1 MSHCHC
7 CVPAIFLHQLLGQN
21 RESKRRGGNQRQS
34 VTFWHLASIS
44 TSVCASTSSTSWLT
58 KWSPSTNPTASGVL
72 LLDTCPSTCVI
83 TDPAI
88 SPLSLEQA
96 SSSLPAVINLPF
108 SQLLAEVFGFDQI
121 CQHGWYAPSQLQ
133 SRHVWQFGN
142 FHHYLHNHHH
152 NTIIANTR

>member
-58 KWSPSTNPTASGVL
+58 KWSPSTNPTASGVQL
-72 LLDTCPSTCVI
+72 QDTCASTCAA

-88 SPLSLEQA
+88 SPLSQEQA
-96 SSSLPAVINLPF
+96 LSSLPHVTNLPF
-108 SQLLAEVFGFDQI
+108 SQQLVKVFSFDQI
-121 CQHGWYAPSQLQ
+121 RQHGRYAQSQLQ

-142 FHHYLHNHHH
+142 FH
-152 NTIIANTR
+152 